1 MTNKRTMSKIISIDG
16 SQGGGQI
23 LRSSLALS
31 LITGQPFHITKIRGQ
46 RPKPGLKRQHLT
58 CVQAALEVGRGSADG
73 AELNSQEL
81 VFHPGQVRGG
91 DYHIRISTAGST
103 TLVLQTVLLPLLGAN
118 KDSSITIEG
127 GTHNPMAPPVDFLQ
141 DCYLPVLHEMGAK
154 VILNLD
160 RQGFAPA
167 GGGQITARIKPSTLK
182 PHTLLERGKLKSIW
196 ARVLSAHVESRVASR
211 EAAALK
217 KHLGSE
223 TDITIENI
231 KDSAGPGN
239 AVLIG
244 STWQEVSEVTIAHGE
259 RGRTSESVVRNAI
272 KDFARYQNA
281 IAPVGRRLAD
291 QLLLPFA
298 LAGGGSF
305 RTLPLTNHF
314 ETNRK
319 VIEAFLPVEVRTTEE
334 SRSEVLVE
342 IHS

>member
-1 MTNKRTMSKIISIDG
+1 MSKIISIDG

-23 LRSSLALS
+23 LRSSLTLS

-58 CVQAALEVGRGSADG
+58 CVQAALEVGRGSTDG

-81 VFHPGQVRGG
+81 VFHPGRVRGG

-103 TLVLQTVLLPLLGAN
+103 TLVLQTILLALLGAD
-118 KDSSITIEG
+118 KESKIVIEG
-127 GTHNPMAPPVDFLQ
+127 GTHNPMAPPVDYLLE
-141 DCYLPVLHEMGAK
+141 CYLPALHEMGAK

-160 RQGFAPA
+160 RHGFAPA
-167 GGGQITARIKPSTLK
+167 GGGQITSKIRPSTLK
-182 PHTLLERGKLKSIW
+182 PLELLERGKLKSVW
-196 ARVLSAHVESRVASR
+196 ARVLSAHLENRVAAR
-211 EAAALK
+211 EVAALK

-223 TDITIENI
+223 ADITIENI
-231 KDSAGPGN
+231 TDSVGPGN

-244 STWQEVSEVTIAHGE
+244 ANWQEVSELVIAHGE

-272 KDFARYQNA
+272 KDFTRYQNA
-281 IAPVGRRLAD
+281 SAPVGRHLAD

-298 LAGGGSF
+298 LAGSGSF
-305 RTLPLTNHF
+305 RTLPPTNHF

-319 VIEAFLPVEVRTTEE
+319 VIETFLPVKIRTTEE